1 MIMAKKKTSVV
12 LPGGI
17 AGLVHNLQN
26 GGSTMTEE
34 CQSEYAKSEEQPVR
48 VTTEEPAGN
57 RPTSQ
62 GSDVQAVKSN
72 DGQQVGQQT
81 RSAETTVTADTLTV
95 TDVNGET
102 SEQYHIVKD
111 NTDDS
116 WKLFLDMAEKYKKA
130 GGKLATIYIDP
141 ELKNVL
147 DRLKYAGD
155 ERLPTAAILSS
166 IVARFIYDHEDQIRK
181 IIFGGKLI

>member
-1 MIMAKKKTSVV
+1 MRKSTYFIGCLLV
-12 LPGGI
+12 LI
-17 AGLVHNLQN
+17 TLVLSCSKSDDSPAVDSYASIKAEFGTTIDPSNLAN
-26 GGSTMTEE
+26 
-34 CQSEYAKSEEQPVR
+34 YAAQPK
-48 VTTEEPAGN
+48 PA
-57 RPTSQ
+57 
-62 GSDVQAVKSN
+62 
-72 DGQQVGQQT
+72 
-81 RSAETTVTADTLTV
+81 
-95 TDVNGET
+95 
-102 SEQYHIVKD
+102 YIVKD

>member
-1 MIMAKKKTSVV
+1 MAKKKTSVV

-26 GGSTMTEE
+26 GGSAMPEE
-34 CQSEYAKSEEQPVR
+34 RQAEYAQPDESASTEVENPTNNRSTVQKSDDLSVTSNRDQQP
-48 VTTEEPAGN
+48 AQ
-57 RPTSQ
+57 S
-62 GSDVQAVKSN
+62 VQ
-72 DGQQVGQQT
+72 
-81 RSAETTVTADTLTV
+81 TTVTADTVTV
-95 TDVNGET
+95 TGVNGET

-147 DRLKYAGD
+147 DRLKYAGE

>member
-1 MIMAKKKTSVV
+1 MAKKKTSVV

-26 GGSTMTEE
+26 GGSAM
-34 CQSEYAKSEEQPVR
+34 SEERQPEY
-48 VTTEEPAGN
+48 TQEEEHPSTIETESSAGSVPPAQNVDSQTVQTGQKQQAAST
-57 RPTSQ
+57 RP
-62 GSDVQAVKSN
+62 VQV
-72 DGQQVGQQT
+72 
-81 RSAETTVTADTLTV
+81 TVTADTV
-95 TDVNGET
+95 TDSEGET
-102 SEQYHIVKD
+102 AEQYHIVKD

-147 DRLKYAGD
+147 DRLKYAGE

-166 IVARFIYDHEDQIRK
+166 IVARFIYDHEDEIRK

>member
-1 MIMAKKKTSVV
+1 MAKKKTSVV

-26 GGSTMTEE
+26 GGSAM
-34 CQSEYAKSEEQPVR
+34 SEDRQPEYTQPDEQPAR
-48 VTTEEPAGN
+48 TTAEVSVGS
-57 RPTSQ
+57 RSVSQ
-62 GSDVQAVKSN
+62 ESDVQSVKSN
-72 DGQQVGQQT
+72 DDPQSVQQT
-81 RSAETTVTADTLTV
+81 RSTQTTVTADTLTV

-147 DRLKYAGD
+147 DRLKYAGE

>member
-1 MIMAKKKTSVV
+1 MTMAKKKTSVV

-26 GGSTMTEE
+26 GGSAMSEDRQTEYT
-34 CQSEYAKSEEQPVR
+34 QPDEQPARTV
-48 VTTEEPAGN
+48 EAPAGN
-57 RPTSQ
+57 RSISQ
-62 GSDVQAVKSN
+62 ELDVQPVKSN
-72 DGQQVGQQT
+72 DNQQSAQQA
-81 RSAETTVTADTLTV
+81 RSTQTTVTADTLTV

-147 DRLKYAGD
+147 DRLKYAGE

-166 IVARFIYDHEDQIRK
+166 IVARFIYDHEDHIRK